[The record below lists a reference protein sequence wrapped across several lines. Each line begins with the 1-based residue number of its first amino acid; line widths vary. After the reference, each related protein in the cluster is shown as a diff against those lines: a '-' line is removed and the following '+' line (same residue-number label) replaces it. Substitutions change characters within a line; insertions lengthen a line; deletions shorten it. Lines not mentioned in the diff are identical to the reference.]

1 MIKAILLVGFGGAVG
16 SVMRYL
22 LSVLGAN
29 YFKGT
34 FPIATFITNF
44 LGCLIIG
51 LLIGYFG
58 KNTELNPQ
66 LKLLLIT
73 GFCGGFTT
81 FSTFTYFGMTTIML
95 FGFVIFSVIHAYVC
109 YVFGEK
115 NTYIFYEYY
124 FSRIMDNLR
133 CTYQQIYIY
142 AIH

>member
-1 MIKAILLVGFGGAVG
+1 MIKSIFFVGMGGAIG

-22 LSVLGAN
+22 LGVVSTH

-34 FPIATFITNF
+34 FPLATFITNF

-58 KNTELNPQ
+58 KNEGLNPQ

-81 FSTFTYFGMTTIML
+81 FSTFAAENVQMLENGNYGLLFANVAGSVVLGIGGVILGMK
-95 FGFVIFSVIHAYVC
+95 FF
-109 YVFGEK
+109 
-115 NTYIFYEYY
+115 
-124 FSRIMDNLR
+124 
-133 CTYQQIYIY
+133 
-142 AIH
+142 

>member
-1 MIKAILLVGFGGAVG
+1 MIKSIFFVGIGGAVG

-22 LSVLGAN
+22 LGVLGAH
-29 YFKGT
+29 YLKGT

-58 KNTELNPQ
+58 KSNEINPQ

-81 FSTFTYFGMTTIML
+81 FSTFAAENVQLLENGNYWLLLGNVV
-95 FGFVIFSVIHAYVC
+95 GSVILGIGGVIL
-109 YVFGEK
+109 GMK
-115 NTYIFYEYY
+115 MI
-124 FSRIMDNLR
+124 
-133 CTYQQIYIY
+133 
-142 AIH
+142 

>member
-1 MIKAILLVGFGGAVG
+1 MIKSIFFVGIGGAIG

-22 LSVLGAN
+22 LGVVSTH

-34 FPIATFITNF
+34 FPLATFITNF

-58 KNTELNPQ
+58 KNEGLNPQ

-81 FSTFTYFGMTTIML
+81 FSTFAAENVQLLENGNYGWLLGNVLGSVLIGM
-95 FGFVIFSVIHAYVC
+95 GGVILGMKI
-109 YVFGEK
+109 
-115 NTYIFYEYY
+115 
-124 FSRIMDNLR
+124 L
-133 CTYQQIYIY
+133 
-142 AIH
+142 